1 MDHMMHDQ
9 LLSKLV
15 GIARATDGNE
25 HLINAGATAAIAE
38 GLCLLE
44 NGDDC
49 KVRKVM
55 ERIQVEKRNMI
66 PDCFLCASPC
76 GKNADLDLS
85 QLLSDPPDV
94 SGMKQDI
101 LSAACMLARDIR
113 PPYPQTA
120 ERALYTALIA
130 FGMEGISSHQLR
142 EIMDLLS
149 LKML

>member
-94 SGMKQDI
+94 SGMKQDCHS
-101 LSAACMLARDIR
+101 LSRQSGKR
-113 PPYPQTA
+113 RKVPY
-120 ERALYTALIA
+120 L
-130 FGMEGISSHQLR
+130 
-142 EIMDLLS
+142 
-149 LKML
+149 